1 MKEYEIYDNNIRLG
15 IVKLYENNI
24 SNNINNSIIEDNKMF
39 RNIIFNK
46 SNKQTYLVSIIVND
60 MDELYDVVSKY
71 NIDNVYEE
79 IDNIKKYNNI
89 KSIKKNTKLDI
100 IVKENDLYLF
110 NKSIKDINIDSLINS
125 KIFFIDNVIDDANL
139 VSIKDKLDIIKN
151 DYDNK
156 KSSSTYEFLLEEE
169 KENVLKDYL
178 VSLDKL
184 IKFIEDNTNYKY
196 GIDYVISIKID

>member
-39 RNIIFNK
+39 KDIIFNK
-46 SNKQTYLVSIIVND
+46 DNKQTYLVSIIVND
-60 MDELYDVVSKY
+60 IDELYDVVSKY

-125 KIFFIDNVIDDANL
+125 KIYFIDNVIDDANL
-139 VSIKDKLDIIKN
+139 VSIKDKLDIIKS
-151 DYDNK
+151 DYNNK

>member
-46 SNKQTYLVSIIVND
+46 GNKQTYIVSINVND

-125 KIFFIDNVIDDANL
+125 KIYFIDNVIDDANL

-151 DYDNK
+151 NYNNK

-196 GIDYVISIKID
+196 GIDYVIPISID

>member
-60 MDELYDVVSKY
+60 IDELYDVVSKY

-125 KIFFIDNVIDDANL
+125 KIYFIDNVIDDANL
-139 VSIKDKLDIIKN
+139 VSIKDKVDIIKN
-151 DYDNK
+151 NYNDK

>member
-46 SNKQTYLVSIIVND
+46 GNKQTYLVSINVND
-60 MDELYDVVSKY
+60 IDELYDVVSKY

-125 KIFFIDNVIDDANL
+125 KIYFIDNVIDDANL

-151 DYDNK
+151 NYNNK

>member
-39 RNIIFNK
+39 RNIIVNK
-46 SNKQTYLVSIIVND
+46 GNKQTYLVSINVND
-60 MDELYDVVSKY
+60 MDELYDIVSKY

-125 KIFFIDNVIDDANL
+125 KIYFIDNVIDDANL

>member
-1 MKEYEIYDNNIRLG
+1 MREYEIYDNNIRLG

-46 SNKQTYLVSIIVND
+46 GNKQTYLVSIIVND
-60 MDELYDVVSKY
+60 IDELYDVVSKY
-71 NIDNVYEE
+71 NSDNVYEE

-125 KIFFIDNVIDDANL
+125 KIYFIDNVIDDANL

>member
-39 RNIIFNK
+39 RDIIFNK
-46 SNKQTYLVSIIVND
+46 DNKQTYLISIIVND
-60 MDELYDVVSKY
+60 IDELYDVVSKY

-125 KIFFIDNVIDDANL
+125 KIYFIDNVIDDANL

-151 DYDNK
+151 NYNNK

>member
-71 NIDNVYEE
+71 NSDNVYEE

-125 KIFFIDNVIDDANL
+125 KIYFIDNVIDDANL

-151 DYDNK
+151 NYNNK

>member
-46 SNKQTYLVSIIVND
+46 GNKQTYLVSINVND
-60 MDELYDVVSKY
+60 IDELYDVVSKY

-125 KIFFIDNVIDDANL
+125 KIYFIDNVIDDANL

-151 DYDNK
+151 DYNNK
-156 KSSSTYEFLLEEE
+156 KSNSTYEFLLEEE

>member
-46 SNKQTYLVSIIVND
+46 GNKQTYLVSINVND
-60 MDELYDVVSKY
+60 IDELYDVVSKY
-71 NIDNVYEE
+71 NSDNVYEE

-125 KIFFIDNVIDDANL
+125 KIYFIDNVIDDANL

-178 VSLDKL
+178 ISLDKL

>member
-60 MDELYDVVSKY
+60 IDELYDVVSKY

-125 KIFFIDNVIDDANL
+125 KIYFIDNVIDDANL

>member
-46 SNKQTYLVSIIVND
+46 DNKQTYLVSIIVND
-60 MDELYDVVSKY
+60 IDELYDVVSKY

-125 KIFFIDNVIDDANL
+125 KIYFIDNVIDDANL

-151 DYDNK
+151 NYNNK

>member
-46 SNKQTYLVSIIVND
+46 GNKQTYLVSINVND
-60 MDELYDVVSKY
+60 IDELYDVVSKY
-71 NIDNVYEE
+71 NSDNVYEE

-125 KIFFIDNVIDDANL
+125 KIYFIDNVIDDANL

-151 DYDNK
+151 NYNNK

>member
-46 SNKQTYLVSIIVND
+46 GNKQTYLVSINVND
-60 MDELYDVVSKY
+60 IDELYDIVSKY

-125 KIFFIDNVIDDANL
+125 KIYFIDNVIDDANL

-151 DYDNK
+151 NYNNK

>member
-15 IVKLYENNI
+15 TVKLYENNI

-125 KIFFIDNVIDDANL
+125 KIYFIDNVIDDANL
-139 VSIKDKLDIIKN
+139 VSIKDKVDIIKN
-151 DYDNK
+151 NYDNK

>member
-46 SNKQTYLVSIIVND
+46 DNKQTYLVSINVND
-60 MDELYDVVSKY
+60 IDELYDVVSKY

-125 KIFFIDNVIDDANL
+125 KIYFIDNVIDDANL

>member
-1 MKEYEIYDNNIRLG
+1 MKEYEIYDNNVRLG

-46 SNKQTYLVSIIVND
+46 GNKQTYLVTINVND

-71 NIDNVYEE
+71 NSDNVYEE

-89 KSIKKNTKLDI
+89 KSIRKNTKLDI

-125 KIFFIDNVIDDANL
+125 KIYFIDNVIDDANL

>member
-24 SNNINNSIIEDNKMF
+24 NNNINNSIIEDNKMF

-46 SNKQTYLVSIIVND
+46 NNKQTYLVSINVND
-60 MDELYDVVSKY
+60 IDELYDVVSKY
-71 NIDNVYEE
+71 NSDNVYEE

-125 KIFFIDNVIDDANL
+125 KIYFIDNVIDDANL

-178 VSLDKL
+178 ISLDKL

>member
-24 SNNINNSIIEDNKMF
+24 NNNINNSIIEDNKMF

-46 SNKQTYLVSIIVND
+46 NNKQTYLVSINVND
-60 MDELYDVVSKY
+60 IDELYDAVSKY
-71 NIDNVYEE
+71 NSDNVYEE

-125 KIFFIDNVIDDANL
+125 KIYFIDNVIDDANL

-151 DYDNK
+151 NYNNK

-184 IKFIEDNTNYKY
+184 IKFIEDNTNYRY
-196 GIDYVISIKID
+196 GIDYVISIKVD

>member
-24 SNNINNSIIEDNKMF
+24 NNNINNSIIEDNKMF

-46 SNKQTYLVSIIVND
+46 GNKQTYLVSINVND
-60 MDELYDVVSKY
+60 IDELYDVVSKY
-71 NIDNVYEE
+71 NSDNVYEE

-125 KIFFIDNVIDDANL
+125 KIYFIDNVIDDANL

-178 VSLDKL
+178 ISLDKL

>member
-60 MDELYDVVSKY
+60 IDELYDVVSKY

-125 KIFFIDNVIDDANL
+125 KIYFIDNVIDDANL

-151 DYDNK
+151 NYDNK

>member
-15 IVKLYENNI
+15 TVKLYENNI

-46 SNKQTYLVSIIVND
+46 GNKQTYLVSINVND
-60 MDELYDVVSKY
+60 IDELYDVVSKY

-125 KIFFIDNVIDDANL
+125 KIYFIDNVIDDANL

>member
-60 MDELYDVVSKY
+60 IDELYDVVSKY

-100 IVKENDLYLF
+100 IVKENDLYLY
-110 NKSIKDINIDSLINS
+110 NKSI
-125 KIFFIDNVIDDANL
+125 
-139 VSIKDKLDIIKN
+139 
-151 DYDNK
+151 
-156 KSSSTYEFLLEEE
+156 
-169 KENVLKDYL
+169 
-178 VSLDKL
+178 
-184 IKFIEDNTNYKY
+184 
-196 GIDYVISIKID
+196 

>member
-39 RNIIFNK
+39 RNIIVNK
-46 SNKQTYLVSIIVND
+46 GNKQTYLVSINVND
-60 MDELYDVVSKY
+60 IDELYDVVSKY
-71 NIDNVYEE
+71 NSDNVYEE

-125 KIFFIDNVIDDANL
+125 KIYFIDNVIDDANL

-151 DYDNK
+151 NYNNK

>member
-46 SNKQTYLVSIIVND
+46 GNKQTYLVSIIVND
-60 MDELYDVVSKY
+60 IDELYDVVSKY

-125 KIFFIDNVIDDANL
+125 KIYFIDNVIDDANL

-151 DYDNK
+151 NYNNK

>member
-39 RNIIFNK
+39 RNIIVNK
-46 SNKQTYLVSIIVND
+46 GNKQTYLVSINVND
-60 MDELYDVVSKY
+60 MDELYDIVSKY

>member
-71 NIDNVYEE
+71 NSDNVYEE

-125 KIFFIDNVIDDANL
+125 KIYFIDNVIDDANL

-151 DYDNK
+151 NYNNK

-196 GIDYVISIKID
+196 GIDYVIPISID

>member
-39 RNIIFNK
+39 RDIIFNK
-46 SNKQTYLVSIIVND
+46 GNKQTYLLSINVND

-125 KIFFIDNVIDDANL
+125 KIYFIDNVIDDANL
-139 VSIKDKLDIIKN
+139 VSIKDKVDIIKN
-151 DYDNK
+151 NYDNK

>member
-15 IVKLYENNI
+15 TVKLYENNK

-46 SNKQTYLVSIIVND
+46 DNKQTYLVSIIVND
-60 MDELYDVVSKY
+60 IDELYDVVSKY

-125 KIFFIDNVIDDANL
+125 KIYFIDNVIDDANL

-184 IKFIEDNTNYKY
+184 IKFIEDNTNYRY

>member
-39 RNIIFNK
+39 KDIIFNK
-46 SNKQTYLVSIIVND
+46 DNKQTYLVSIIVND
-60 MDELYDVVSKY
+60 IDELYDVVSKY

-125 KIFFIDNVIDDANL
+125 KIYFIDNVIDDANL

>member
-1 MKEYEIYDNNIRLG
+1 MKEYEIYDDNIRLG

-46 SNKQTYLVSIIVND
+46 NNKQTYLVSINVND
-60 MDELYDVVSKY
+60 IDELYDVVSKY
-71 NIDNVYEE
+71 NSDNVYEE

-125 KIFFIDNVIDDANL
+125 KIYFIDNVIDDANL

-151 DYDNK
+151 NYNNK

-178 VSLDKL
+178 ISLDKL

>member
-24 SNNINNSIIEDNKMF
+24 NNNINNSIIEDNKMF

-46 SNKQTYLVSIIVND
+46 GNKQTYLVSINVND
-60 MDELYDVVSKY
+60 IDELYDVVSKY
-71 NIDNVYEE
+71 NSDNVYEE

-125 KIFFIDNVIDDANL
+125 KIYFIDNVIDDANL

-184 IKFIEDNTNYKY
+184 IKFIEDNTNYRY
-196 GIDYVISIKID
+196 GIDYVISIKVD

>member
-46 SNKQTYLVSIIVND
+46 NNKQTYLVSINVND
-60 MDELYDVVSKY
+60 IDELYDAVSKY
-71 NIDNVYEE
+71 NSDNVYEE

-125 KIFFIDNVIDDANL
+125 KIYFIDNVIDDANL

-151 DYDNK
+151 NYNNK
-156 KSSSTYEFLLEEE
+156 KSSSTYEFL
-169 KENVLKDYL
+169 
-178 VSLDKL
+178 
-184 IKFIEDNTNYKY
+184 
-196 GIDYVISIKID
+196 

>member
-24 SNNINNSIIEDNKMF
+24 NNNINNSIIEDNKMF

-46 SNKQTYLVSIIVND
+46 GNKQTYLVSINVND
-60 MDELYDVVSKY
+60 IDELYDAVSKY
-71 NIDNVYEE
+71 NSDNVYEE

-125 KIFFIDNVIDDANL
+125 KIYFIDNVIDDANL

-151 DYDNK
+151 NYNNK

-184 IKFIEDNTNYKY
+184 IKFIEDNTNYRY
-196 GIDYVISIKID
+196 GIDYVISIKVD

>member
-46 SNKQTYLVSIIVND
+46 NNKQTYLVSINVND
-60 MDELYDVVSKY
+60 IDELYDAVSKY
-71 NIDNVYEE
+71 NSDNVYEE

-125 KIFFIDNVIDDANL
+125 KIYFIDNVIDDANL

-151 DYDNK
+151 NYNNK

-178 VSLDKL
+178 ISLDKL